1 MEAALA
7 AEDPRLVSTLSAKTR
22 SPRSLT
28 LFRGVILSLVGMVAL
43 LIGLVAKIPL
53 ISIAGFLIALFGI
66 FGAISNSSNR
76 GAKAKSSGKS
86 SGNGKGKFSDRLQ
99 RRWDE
104 RN

>member
-28 LFRGVILSLVGMVAL
+28 LFRGVIL